1 VGQLSFWSADA
12 RPRALGDLE
21 GLLCGPGRA
30 EIFGRGSAAR
40 LTVVVGPEPEPE
52 PEEDEEGDA
61 AVEPETVDTP
71 EPVAEPDPDAEDPE
85 PVPDVDPDE
94 LAFLDLDPDEI
105 AARLGLL
112 AGPKRRADG
121 VPDVERQYVASR
133 AAAPASLRAA
143 GGHDADT
150 HADPE
155 LGVSP
160 PRGCG
165 DPGVQRQQRR
175 IARTT
180 QADDPLVTWRV
191 RALCCA
197 LRARGVP
204 AEVGRAQ
211 DGRPEVRTAFRADLV
226 DLARAWTCGGGMKHV
241 PDGFELDGPR
251 LRLWVLAAGALD
263 GTAYTLG
270 LDPDAPGSSDRLL
283 TASRHAGLG
292 ATLAGAE
299 RAPVLRIVGKRR
311 HGRLGELLG
320 RPPRDLA
327 DGVWPV

>member
-1 VGQLSFWSADA
+1 MGQLSFWSADA
-12 RPRALGDLE
+12 LPRALTDLE

-40 LTVVVGPEPEPE
+40 LTVVLGPEPEPE
-52 PEEDEEGDA
+52 PEEEDEDDGDA
-61 AVEPETVDTP
+61 EASDDTP
-71 EPVAEPDPDAEDPE
+71 EPD
-85 PVPDVDPDE
+85 PVPDDLDPVPDIDPDE
-94 LAFLDLDPDEI
+94 LAHLDLDPHEI
-105 AARLGLL
+105 AALLGR
-112 AGPKRRADG
+112 AGGFPDTQRERGRRADI
-121 VPDVERQYVASR
+121 PE
-133 AAAPASLRAA
+133 
-143 GGHDADT
+143 
-150 HADPE
+150 HA
-155 LGVSP
+155 GVSP
-160 PRGCG
+160 ERACG
-165 DPGVQRQQRR
+165 DPGVGRQRSR
-175 IARTT
+175 IARTAE
-180 QADDPLVTWRV
+180 ADHPLVTWRV

-204 AEVGRAQ
+204 AEVGRAE

-241 PDGFELDGPR
+241 PDGFVLDGPR

-263 GTAYTLG
+263 GKAYTLG
-270 LDPDAPGSSDRLL
+270 LDPDAPGSGDRLL

-292 ATLAGAE
+292 ATLAGAA
-299 RAPVLRIVGKRR
+299 RTPVLRIVGRRR

>member
-40 LTVVVGPEPEPE
+40 LTIVLGPEPEPE
-52 PEEDEEGDA
+52 PLPEEDGDA
-61 AVEPETVDTP
+61 EDDVVEEPPPDDTP
-71 EPVAEPDPDAEDPE
+71 EPTPEIDDPGPAPAL
-85 PVPDVDPDE
+85 DPDE
-94 LAFLDLDPDEI
+94 FAHLDLDPDEI
-105 AARLGLL
+105 AARLG
-112 AGPKRRADG
+112 R
-121 VPDVERQYVASR
+121 
-133 AAAPASLRAA
+133 A
-143 GGHDADT
+143 GGSPDAGRERGPHADT

-155 LGVSP
+155 DAGVSP

-165 DPGVQRQQRR
+165 DPGVRRRQRR
-175 IARTT
+175 IARTGEV
-180 QADDPLVTWRV
+180 DDPLLTWRV

-204 AEVGRAQ
+204 AEVGCAG

-226 DLARAWTCGGGMKHV
+226 GLARAWARGGGMKHV

-270 LDPDAPGSSDRLL
+270 LDPDAPGTSDRLL
-283 TASRHAGLG
+283 TASRHVGLG
-292 ATLAGAE
+292 ATLAGAA
-299 RAPVLRIVGKRR
+299 RTPVLRIVGKRR

>member
-1 VGQLSFWSADA
+1 MGQLSFWSADA

-30 EIFGRGSAAR
+30 ELFGRGSAAR
-40 LTVVVGPEPEPE
+40 LTIVLGPEPEPE
-52 PEEDEEGDA
+52 PEPEDADVEEDEPPIDDA
-61 AVEPETVDTP
+61 
-71 EPVAEPDPDAEDPE
+71 PDPVPAPDA
-85 PVPDVDPDE
+85 DVEGPALDPDE
-94 LAFLDLDPDEI
+94 LAHLDLDPDEI
-105 AARLGLL
+105 AARLGR
-112 AGPKRRADG
+112 GG
-121 VPDVERQYVASR
+121 GFPDDHRQYAASG
-133 AAAPASLRAA
+133 AAALAPLRAA
-143 GGHDADT
+143 GGR
-150 HADPE
+150 HADDHAEPDPE
-155 LGVSP
+155 HAGVSP

-165 DPGVQRQQRR
+165 DPGVTRQRRR
-175 IARTT
+175 IARTPDHV
-180 QADDPLVTWRV
+180 DDPLLAWRV

-204 AEVGRAQ
+204 AEVGRTE
-211 DGRPEVRTAFRADLV
+211 DGRPEVRTAFRADLAG
-226 DLARAWTCGGGMKHV
+226 LARAWTRGGGMKRV
-241 PDGFELDGPR
+241 PEGFELDGPR

-292 ATLAGAE
+292 ATLAGAA
-299 RAPVLRIVGKRR
+299 RTPVLRIVGRRR